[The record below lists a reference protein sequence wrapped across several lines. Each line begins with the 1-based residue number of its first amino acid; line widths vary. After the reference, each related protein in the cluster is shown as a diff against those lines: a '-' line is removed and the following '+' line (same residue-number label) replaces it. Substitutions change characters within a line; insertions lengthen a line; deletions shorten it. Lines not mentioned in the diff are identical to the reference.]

1 MNPAMM
7 RCELKKRFP
16 DVFSIPGET
25 EIKKYI
31 NALFV
36 QSKKNNGDGV
46 IDDDENGDKS
56 DDNESLT
63 IPRAFDWSKAV
74 KNLVEEDPS
83 RKPKEVYEKLV
94 DGLSDAEKAQ
104 LPDVKVVKSKVSAVK
119 QVIRKR
125 LLRSIVS

>member
-1 MNPAMM
+1 M
-7 RCELKKRFP
+7 
-16 DVFSIPGET
+16 
-25 EIKKYI
+25 
-31 NALFV
+31 
-36 QSKKNNGDGV
+36 
-46 IDDDENGDKS
+46 IDDDENGEKS
-56 DDNESLT
+56 DDDESLT

-83 RKPKEVYEKLV
+83 RKPKEVYEKFV

>member
-1 MNPAMM
+1 MIDND
-7 RCELKKRFP
+7 ENEEE
-16 DVFSIPGET
+16 S
-25 EIKKYI
+25 
-31 NALFV
+31 
-36 QSKKNNGDGV
+36 
-46 IDDDENGDKS
+46 DDDEL
-56 DDNESLT
+56 LT
-63 IPRAFDWSKAV
+63 IPREFDWSKAV
-74 KNLVEEDPS
+74 KNLVEEDSS